1 MMTIT
6 EILNKCKNILIIGHM
21 RADGDCLGAGLALK
35 LALEKCGKAV
45 DFVCDSE
52 LPPFDFMPFF
62 DTVNKP
68 ALTSYDAV
76 IAEDCGDKLRMG
88 KYKANFNSAKVTLN
102 IDHHIS
108 NNNFGEYNFVKPALS
123 STCEVLYDLIKPL
136 NLIDKDIAICL
147 FVGLSTDT
155 GHFIHNTTTQ
165 KVFAMASDLMSY
177 GLDASEIS
185 SDIYQ
190 QNTLEKTLLI
200 SKALASIRMYMD
212 NKVGIIVI
220 TSEMLESCSCTIV
233 DTEGVIDYLMKVG
246 AVKVGLCITEQRKN
260 SYKVSI
266 RSKGANVAKVA
277 EEYGGGGHVRASGF
291 VINGF
296 LQDAIDS
303 IVKTIQK
310 CEII

>member
-1 MMTIT
+1 MTIT
-6 EILNKCKNILIIGHM
+6 EIVEKSKNILIVGHM
-21 RADGDCLGAGLALK
+21 RADGDCIGAGLALK
-35 LALEKCGKAV
+35 MALEKCDKKV
-45 DFVCDSE
+45 DFVCDSL

-62 DTVNKP
+62 DTINVQT
-68 ALTSYDAV
+68 AESYDTV

-88 KYKANFNSAKVTLN
+88 KFKSEFASAKLTVN

-108 NNNFGEYNFVKPALS
+108 NNGFADFNFVKPTLS
-123 STCEVLYDLIKPL
+123 STCEVLYDLLKPL
-136 NLIDKDIAICL
+136 GLIDKDIALCL

-165 KVFAMASDLMSY
+165 KVFLMASDLMSY
-177 GLDASEIS
+177 GLDASEIAS
-185 SDIYQ
+185 NIYQ
-190 QNTLEKTLLI
+190 QNTPEKTLLI
-200 SKALASIRMYMD
+200 SKALASMRLYSE
-212 NKVGIIVI
+212 NRVGIIVI

-246 AVKVGLCITEQRKN
+246 TVKVGLCITEQRKN

-277 EEYGGGGHVRASGF
+277 EKFGGGGHVRASGF

-296 LQDAIDS
+296 LQDVIDN
-303 IVKTIQK
+303 IIKTIQE
-310 CEII
+310 CEIL